1 MENMMIREDVI
12 FKVVLVQC
20 NIVNNGYQHDSWVLD
35 AFVPNKSFDHL
46 LDTSP
51 KVFIFLKTFNLEL
64 SYIEVWLTDHNSKL
78 LGIEEKI
85 SITLVIN

>member
-1 MENMMIREDVI
+1 MMIREDVI

-35 AFVPNKSFDHL
+35 TFVPNKSFDQL

-51 KVFIFLKTFNLEL
+51 KVFTFLKTFNLEF
-64 SYIEVWLTDHNSKL
+64 SYIEVWFTDHNSKPL
-78 LGIEEKI
+78 DIEEKI
-85 SITLVIN
+85 NINLVIN